1 MDKLKIFGGGTERWR
16 TLGIIILSMIA
27 ALLVGSIFI
36 VIMGQ
41 NPLEAYKQLLISPF
55 TTGAGIGQI
64 LRGATPLIIIGV
76 GVALAGHCG
85 VSNMGGDGQYYMGT
99 IGMMLVSVYWG
110 EKLGGSSLFVG
121 LLFGMLLGML
131 TAMIGGIFKAYF
143 KVSEIITTL
152 MLNYIIEQLVGWM
165 VRGPIQAEGTKLGQS
180 APLHEWEKIPKL
192 IQGSAASYTFFV
204 AVASV
209 LVFWFILYKTPLGY
223 NIKTVGGSIKAAIYN
238 GTSPKKYYIIV
249 MAISGLFSGLAGVM
263 DLCGNQGRLQEGIS
277 DGFGFDA
284 MLISLIGVRTPWGV
298 FFAAILMSLL
308 KVGGYSMQISCKVP
322 VTLVEVIRGLMVL
335 FILWGMSQKEGDS
348 SFKGLKKIFGGSKK
362 AEVKEA

>member
-27 ALLVGSIFI
+27 SLLVGSIFI
-36 VIMGQ
+36 IIMGQ

-55 TTGAGIGQI
+55 TTSAGIGQI

-85 VSNMGGDGQYYMGT
+85 VSNIGGDVQYYMGT